1 MLVLKSN
8 EDDTYRTDFQKAF
21 FSQGQTLIRGIIFFG
36 TPFKGSRSANLGV
49 KLATNLRLPLNRT
62 HIMYLRVEDRDV
74 AALVN
79 NFDKIT
85 EQEDLSL
92 LIFFELK
99 KTKVFV
105 FREHVSLTYSTEY
118 FQLQLTSII
127 RSLDET
133 LPGAGLVNGSKRLAS
148 DWTTISS

>member
-8 EDDTYRTDFQKAF
+8 EDDTHLTEFKKAF
-21 FSQGQTLIRGIIFFG
+21 FSRGQTLIRGIIFFG

-49 KLATNLRLPLNRT
+49 KLATNLNLPLNKT

-74 AALVN
+74 ATLVN
-79 NFDKIT
+79 DFDKIT

-99 KTKVFV
+99 KTKVFL
-105 FREHVSLTYSTEY
+105 FREHVSLAYSTEY
-118 FQLQLTSII
+118 LQLQLTSII

-133 LPGAGLVNGSKRLAS
+133 LPEAGSVNGSKRLAS
-148 DWTTISS
+148 AWTTISS

>member
-1 MLVLKSN
+1 M
-8 EDDTYRTDFQKAF
+8 DFQKAF
-21 FSQGQTLIRGIIFFG
+21 FSGGQTLIRGIIFFG

-49 KLATNLRLPLNRT
+49 KLATNLKLPLNKT
-62 HIMYLRVEDRDV
+62 HIMYLRVADRDV

-79 NFDKIT
+79 DFDKKT

-92 LIFFELK
+92 LIFYELK
-99 KTKVFV
+99 KTKVFL
-105 FREHVSLTYSTEY
+105 FREHVCLAYSTEY

-133 LPGAGLVNGSKRLAS
+133 LPEAGSVNGSHGLAS
-148 DWTTISS
+148 AWTTISS